1 MTTVIH
7 LPSHSASTRVQLSAR
22 TPKQTTPAPDG
33 IARQQA
39 IENALSMALY
49 FVRQPGNTAANIWAA
64 TARTNRA
71 LTMLKHASEGI
82 ALDNPVNATG
92 RA

>member
-1 MTTVIH
+1 
-7 LPSHSASTRVQLSAR
+7 VQLSAR
-22 TPKQTTPAPDG
+22 TPKQTTPDG

-49 FVRQPGNTAANIWAA
+49 FVRQPGNTAANVWAA